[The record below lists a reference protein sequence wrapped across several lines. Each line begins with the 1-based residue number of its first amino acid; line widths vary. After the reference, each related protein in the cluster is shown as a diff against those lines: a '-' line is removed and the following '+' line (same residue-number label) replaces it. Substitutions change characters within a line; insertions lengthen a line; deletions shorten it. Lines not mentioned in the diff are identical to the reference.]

1 MNLKKSVKNQLKWAK
16 VINSQLTEEK
26 NVIVYNDLKL
36 MKMHSASLVI
46 KDKKKQKKI
55 IISKLT
61 TLHPSAQQKSKSL
74 TYLFDNS
81 KDSSNSESS
90 VFKSL

>member
-1 MNLKKSVKNQLKWAK
+1 
-16 VINSQLTEEK
+16 
-26 NVIVYNDLKL
+26 
-36 MKMHSASLVI
+36 MHSASLEI

-61 TLHPSAQQKSKSL
+61 TLHPSAQQKSKIL
-74 TYLFDNS
+74 TYPFDNS

>member
-74 TYLFDNS
+74 TYPFDNS
-81 KDSSNSESS
+81 KDSSNSEPS

>member
-46 KDKKKQKKI
+46 KDKKKNRKNHNIKTDHSTSISSTKIKKSD
-55 IISKLT
+55 IS
-61 TLHPSAQQKSKSL
+61 
-74 TYLFDNS
+74 F
-81 KDSSNSESS
+81 
-90 VFKSL
+90 

>member
-46 KDKKKQKKI
+46 KDKKKTEKNHNIKTDHSTSISSTKIKKSD
-55 IISKLT
+55 IS
-61 TLHPSAQQKSKSL
+61 
-74 TYLFDNS
+74 F
-81 KDSSNSESS
+81 
-90 VFKSL
+90 

>member
-46 KDKKKQKKI
+46 KDKKKKRKK
-55 IISKLT
+55 S
-61 TLHPSAQQKSKSL
+61 
-74 TYLFDNS
+74 
-81 KDSSNSESS
+81 
-90 VFKSL
+90 

>member
-74 TYLFDNS
+74 TYPFDNS